1 MFPGQGSQKIGMGSD
16 LFGRFP
22 DLVSQADDILGY
34 SIQDLC
40 VNGPHER
47 QTQTQFTQPALYV
60 VNALQ
65 YLADVETHGSKPDY
79 LLGHS
84 VSEYVALFASGVL
97 SFQDGLRLVQKRGA
111 LMGKVEG
118 GGMAAVLG
126 LTAEQVEALIKQH
139 SLDDIYAANF
149 NTPKQI
155 VVSGKRDMIVA
166 AEPLFMEAGAA
177 LYKVLAVSGAFH
189 TPFMEPSK
197 VEFAQ
202 FSADIP
208 FAEPNIP
215 VISNVTARPHR
226 AEDIRATMVA
236 QITSPVRW
244 SESIRYLLAKGL
256 QPTDFMEIGPKGA
269 PILKPMVKR
278 TQMEAGP
285 LEADV
290 LEKEQAAKSVEK
302 LQQPEKTSHSEKASH
317 SEKTS
322 QPAKISRP
330 EGQVNGSKVATPA
343 SRHQH
348 VNIENLGSREFCENF
363 SLKYPYI
370 SGSMYRGIASS
381 ALVIRMAKAG
391 MLGFFGAG
399 GLSISEIERN
409 IQKIQQALPDNSLF
423 GVNFIAHFNRPEA
436 EEALTDLL
444 LKCDV
449 KIIEAS
455 AFMEVT
461 PALVRYRAKGLRLD
475 GKSVEVRNRIVAKVS
490 RPDIAAGFLSS
501 PPERLLEKMV
511 ADKLITQ
518 DEAELLRQVPM
529 ADAVTVE
536 SDSGGH
542 TDQGMPFTLIP
553 AVLKVRQQAKE
564 RFPDFGPIFV
574 GAGGGIGT
582 PEAAAAVFMLG
593 ADYVVTGSIN
603 QCTVEAGTSDV
614 VKDMLASANV
624 YDTGYAPSGA
634 MFELGSRIQVLKK
647 GLFFPTRAEKL
658 VSLYHQHGALDRID
672 EKLSKQIQER
682 YFKRSFD
689 DVLREIQADSSSQ
702 EWQKIERTPKYRM
715 GHVIRRYFSD
725 TTRWAMNGDVDHKV
739 DFQIHCGPA
748 QGALNQWLEGT
759 KLQNWRNRHADE
771 LAIKLLEETAAL
783 LGTRFTSMM
792 QVETSWQ

>member
-1 MFPGQGSQKIGMGSD
+1 MFPGQGAQKLGMGAD
-16 LFGRFP
+16 LFGQFP
-22 DLVSQADDILGY
+22 ELTNQADAILGY
-34 SIQDLC
+34 SIQELC
-40 VNGPHER
+40 ITGPAER

-65 YLADVETHGSKPDY
+65 YLADIEADGCKPDY

-84 VSEYVALFASGVL
+84 VSEYVALFAAGVL
-97 SFQDGLRLVQKRGA
+97 EFQDGLRLVQKRGE

-118 GGMAAVLG
+118 GGMAAVIG

-139 SLDDIYAANF
+139 GLTDIYAANF

-197 VEFAQ
+197 TEFAQ
-202 FSADIP
+202 FAADIS
-208 FAEPNIP
+208 FADPTIP
-215 VISNVTARPHR
+215 VIANVTARPHR
-226 AEDIRATMVA
+226 AEDIKATMVS

-244 SESIRYLLAKGL
+244 SESIRYLLAKGVE
-256 QPTDFMEIGPKGA
+256 PADFKETGPKGA
-269 PILKPMVKR
+269 PVLKPMVMR
-278 TQMEAGP
+278 TKLEAGP
-285 LEADV
+285 LEADI
-290 LEKEQAAKSVEK
+290 LEKEEALELEAKA
-302 LQQPEKTSHSEKASH
+302 QQPEMPIQAEAPPQAEQTSRSNGHM
-317 SEKTS
+317 
-322 QPAKISRP
+322 
-330 EGQVNGSKVATPA
+330 NGSKVAKPA
-343 SRHQH
+343 GRQNG
-348 VNIENLGSREFCENF
+348 VGIENLGSRDFCDRF
-363 SLKYPYI
+363 ALRYPYV
-370 SGSMYRGIASS
+370 SGAMYRGIASS
-381 ALVIRMAKAG
+381 ALVIRMAKNG
-391 MLGFFGAG
+391 MLGFLGAA
-399 GLSISEIERN
+399 GLSVAETERE
-409 IQKIQQALPDNSLF
+409 IQKIQQALPDNQPF
-423 GVNFIAHFNRPEA
+423 GVNFIAHFNRPQM
-436 EEALTDLL
+436 EEDLTDLL
-444 LKCDV
+444 LKYGV
-449 KIIEAS
+449 RIVEAS

-461 PALVRYRAKGLRLD
+461 PALVRYRAKGLCRA
-475 GKSVEVRNRIVAKVS
+475 GKFIDVENRVIAKVS
-490 RPDIAAGFLSS
+490 RPDIAAGFLSP
-501 PPERLLEKMV
+501 PPERMLEKML
-511 ADKLITQ
+511 ADNLLSQ
-518 DEAELLRQVPM
+518 DEVELLRKVPM
-529 ADAVTVE
+529 ADAITVE

-553 AVLKVRQQAKE
+553 AVLKVRDLAQEK
-564 RFPDFGPIFV
+564 FPDFGPIFV

-593 ADYVVTGSIN
+593 ADYIVTGSIN
-603 QCTVEAGTSDV
+603 QCTVEAGTSDA

-658 VSLYHQHGALDRID
+658 VSLYHQHGAIDLID

-689 DVLREIQADSSSQ
+689 DVLSEIQAETSPQ
-702 EWQKIERTPKYRM
+702 EWEKIERTPKYRM

-748 QGALNQWLEGT
+748 QGALNQWLAGT
-759 KLQNWRNRHADE
+759 ELQDWRNRHADV
-771 LAIKLLEETAAL
+771 LGIKILEETAGL
-783 LGTRFTSMM
+783 LDARFASMT
-792 QVETSWQ
+792 QGKNSWQ

>member
-1 MFPGQGSQKIGMGSD
+1 MSMFPGQGAQKIGMGAD
-16 LFGRFP
+16 LFGQFP
-22 DLVSQADDILGY
+22 DLTSQADAILGY
-34 SIQDLC
+34 SIQELC
-40 VNGPHER
+40 VNGPLER
-47 QTQTQFTQPALYV
+47 QTQTQNTQPALYV

-65 YLADVETHGSKPDY
+65 YLASVETEGCKPDY

-84 VSEYVALFASGVL
+84 VSEYVALFAAGVL
-97 SFQDGLRLVQKRGA
+97 DFQEGLRLVQKRGE
-111 LMGKVEG
+111 LMGQVEG

-126 LTAEQVEALIKQH
+126 LTAEEVEALIKQH
-139 SLDDIYAANF
+139 GLTDIYAANF

-155 VVSGKRDMIVA
+155 VVSGKRDMIIA

-197 VEFAQ
+197 LAFAK
-202 FSADIP
+202 FAADIP

-215 VISNVTARPHR
+215 VIANVTARPHG
-226 AEDIRATMVA
+226 AESIRDTMVA
-236 QITSPVRW
+236 QITSPVQW

-256 QPTDFMEIGPKGA
+256 QPTDFTEIGPKGA

-285 LEADV
+285 LEGAI
-290 LEKEQAAKSVEK
+290 LEKEQAAKPVDLAPQAEN
-302 LQQPEKTSHSEKASH
+302 P
-317 SEKTS
+317 S
-322 QPAKISRP
+322 QAIKISRP
-330 EGQVNGSKVATPA
+330 EKQVNGTKVASPER
-343 SRHQH
+343 RHQG
-348 VNIENLGSREFCENF
+348 VGIENLGSRDFCESF

-370 SGSMYRGIASS
+370 SGAMYRGIASS

-391 MLGFFGAG
+391 MLGFLGAG
-399 GLSISEIERN
+399 GLSIAEIEHD
-409 IQKIQQALPDNSLF
+409 IQKIQQALPDKQLF

-436 EEALTDLL
+436 EETLTDLL
-444 LKCDV
+444 LECGV
-449 KIIEAS
+449 AIVEAS

-461 PALVRYRAKGLRLD
+461 PALVRYRAKGLRRV
-475 GKSVEVRNRIVAKVS
+475 GKSIEVKNRIIAKVS
-490 RPDIAAGFLSS
+490 RPDIAAGFLSA
-501 PPERLLEKMV
+501 PPERLLEKML

-518 DEAELLRQVPM
+518 GEAELLRLVPM
-529 ADAVTVE
+529 ADAITVE

-553 AVLKVRQQAKE
+553 AVLKVRQKAQE
-564 RFPDFGPIFV
+564 QFSDFGPIFV

-603 QCTVEAGTSDV
+603 QCTVEAGTSDA

-658 VSLYHQHGALDRID
+658 VSLYHQHGAIERIE

-689 DVLREIQADSSSQ
+689 DVLNEIQADSSPQ
-702 EWQKIERTPKYRM
+702 EWEKIERTPKYRM
-715 GHVIRRYFSD
+715 GQVIRRYFSD
-725 TTRWAMNGDVDHKV
+725 TTRWAVNGDVDHKV

-748 QGALNQWLEGT
+748 QGALNQWLHGT
-759 KLQNWRNRHADE
+759 ELQNWRNRHADE
-771 LAIKLLEETAAL
+771 LAI
-783 LGTRFTSMM
+783 SC
-792 QVETSWQ
+792 